1 MGRLRRRRDP
11 PVDEVV
17 KATSL
22 WILLA
27 LLAASLEPIVVKL
40 GYRDGI
46 STWQMLFL
54 KNLFAT
60 LAILPVTRFVAR
72 GEERW
77 RWLGWGGVATVAT
90 VSLQLMCTNLCSLL
104 ALQLMPAV
112 TVITLVTSTPAF
124 VALVNQWQGRERLT
138 GKFWSGLSLCVLG
151 VAMSLNVFDDG
162 LTFEPWGLL
171 AVAGSILSSTIYRTR
186 METVTRAIPPLLVST
201 YIFLINGSVSLLFLF
216 PFLPPIQGSGYGIGA
231 WVGTAAAVANVAFL
245 YALAKVGSTN
255 MSLFNLLQRPLVLVL
270 AALVLREP
278 LTTLQIVGAVLV
290 LVGVRWAQVKRP

>member
-1 MGRLRRRRDP
+1 
-11 PVDEVV
+11 VDEVV
-17 KATSL
+17 NATSF

-27 LLAASLEPIVVKL
+27 LLSASLEPVVVKL
-40 GYRDGI
+40 GYREGI

-72 GEERW
+72 GQERW
-77 RWLGWGGVATVAT
+77 RWLGWGGVSMVAS
-90 VSLQLMCTNLCSLL
+90 VSLQLMFTNLCSLV

-124 VALVNQWQGRERLT
+124 VALVNQWQGRETLT
-138 GKFWSGLSLCVLG
+138 RKFWIGLGLCILG
-151 VAMSLNVFDDG
+151 VALSLNVFEAG
-162 LTFEPWGLL
+162 LSFESWGLL
-171 AVAGSILSSTIYRTR
+171 AVAGSVLSSTIYRTR
-186 METVTRAIPPLLVST
+186 METVTKAIPPLLVST
-201 YIFLINGSVSLLFLF
+201 YIFLINGTVSLLLLL
-216 PFLPPIQGSGYGIGA
+216 PFLPPIAQSGYVLGA

-255 MSLFNLLQRPLVLVL
+255 MSLFNLLQRPLVLVI

-278 LTTLQIVGAVLV
+278 LTPLQIAGTVLV
-290 LVGVRWAQVKRP
+290 LVGVRLAQVKRR